1 VGDAVF
7 AAALAAVAQVD
18 VWAPDLA
25 VWGDDPVPGSRLVNS
40 VLFLLATA
48 AVAWRRSAPFA
59 AVCVAMPA
67 LALQAVASGDAPIG
81 LLLVGPSL
89 VLAYAV
95 GCYAGRGRAWAGLAV
110 IAAAVAV
117 HDAFDAD
124 IRNAQDVGEASYW
137 WLVVATTWLVG
148 RYVGSRRRA
157 REAAELARRRDEQ
170 RARAEAEAVAAERLR
185 IANELHDVVA
195 HSVSVVAL
203 QAGAALEL
211 LERSPERAREP
222 LEVIERTARDAL
234 AEMGA
239 LVGFLR
245 QGDEPAAAQPGLADL
260 PVLAARAQDAGLHVE
275 LCDRGRIG
283 PVPPGVELAAYRIV
297 QEGLTNALKHSGPGS
312 RVHVAV
318 VAARDELVV
327 TVRDDGGGC
336 PTGAAAGRG
345 HGLVGMRERTALY
358 GGGLDAGPA
367 PDGGFVVEARLP
379 LGQVLG

>member
-1 VGDAVF
+1 VH
-7 AAALAAVAQVD
+7 
-18 VWAPDLA
+18 
-25 VWGDDPVPGSRLVNS
+25 
-40 VLFLLATA
+40 
-48 AVAWRRSAPFA
+48 
-59 AVCVAMPA
+59 
-67 LALQAVASGDAPIG
+67 
-81 LLLVGPSL
+81 
-89 VLAYAV
+89 AYSV
-95 GCYAGRGRAWAGLAV
+95 GCYAGRARAWAGLAV
-110 IAAAVAV
+110 IAAAIAV

-124 IRNAQDVGEASYW
+124 IRTAQDVGEASYW

-157 REAAELARRRDEQ
+157 REAAELARRKDEQ
-170 RARAEAEAVAAERLR
+170 RARAEAEAVTAERLR

-245 QGDEPAAAQPGLADL
+245 QGDEPASAQPGLAEL
-260 PVLAARAQDAGLHVE
+260 PALAARAQAAGLHVE
-275 LCDRGRIG
+275 VCDRGPVG
-283 PVPPGVELAAYRIV
+283 PLPPGIELAAYRIV
-297 QEGLTNALKHSGPGS
+297 QEALTNALKHAGPGS

-327 TVRDDGGGC
+327 TVRDDGQGHA
-336 PTGAAAGRG
+336 TDAAVGRG

-358 GGGLDAGPA
+358 GGDLDAGPA
-367 PDGGFVVEARLP
+367 ADGGFVVEARLP
-379 LGQVLG
+379 LGQVPA